1 MRVRKIHPYILIIS
15 SFVGVI
21 LLGTLF
27 LLLPISAKNNQSI
40 GFIDSLFMSTSA
52 VCVTGLASV
61 SVANELSV
69 FGQVIMCILMEIG
82 GLSIITIA
90 VFIFAILGAKIG
102 VSNRILIKEALNQNS
117 VKGVVGL
124 VKKIIFTTLIIQGV
138 GYIIK
143 SEYIK

>member
-69 FGQVIMCILMEIG
+69 SRFPVPVSGA
-82 GLSIITIA
+82 LSRFQKSA
-90 VFIFAILGAKIG
+90 SL
-102 VSNRILIKEALNQNS
+102 SRSSRLRSSRI
-117 VKGVVGL
+117 
-124 VKKIIFTTLIIQGV
+124 
-138 GYIIK
+138 
-143 SEYIK
+143 